1 MSGPSI
7 GHRVA
12 RLRALSGCSTQALA
26 DAIGVSRALVNFLET
41 GVRAD
46 PRSSTVVAIAHA
58 CGVSFSWLLDG
69 EGPEPEPEAVR
80 AAVERARAQRT
91 QEAA

>member
-1 MSGPSI
+1 MATTLSERVRRAREAAALPRAALAEASGLHR
-7 GHRVA
+7 GHILKIEGGA
-12 RLRALSGCSTQALA
+12 RPELSAATADALARAL
-26 DAIGVSRALVNFLET
+26 GVSL
-41 GVRAD
+41 D
-46 PRSSTVVAIAHA
+46 
-58 CGVSFSWLLDG
+58 WLIRG